1 MTTPTTTSAATP
13 AQFKAPSW
21 FSLTRDRTKIE
32 LKEFF
37 RSREQMIFIFSFPLI
52 FMVLFGSIFGGQDVG
67 QGVSFAQYFMAG
79 MIASGIMN
87 TGFQSLALGLAI
99 DRDEDILKRIHGTP
113 LPASAFFAGK
123 VTQVLLVSILQI
135 LALVALGV
143 VAFDVEIPKEP
154 GQWFT
159 FVWVFI
165 LGTGASTTMGIAT
178 SSILRNS
185 KSGSA
190 ILTPIVLFLQFISGV
205 FVVYTQ
211 VPTFLQHVAEIFPL
225 KWLAQ
230 GMRSVF
236 LPEEFAAMEAR
247 GSWEHPATAI
257 VLSIWFIAGTLLAIK
272 TFRWLRPDD
281 K

>member
-1 MTTPTTTSAATP
+1 M
-13 AQFKAPSW
+13 
-21 FSLTRDRTKIE
+21 
-32 LKEFF
+32 
-37 RSREQMIFIFSFPLI
+37 
-52 FMVLFGSIFGGQDVG
+52 
-67 QGVSFAQYFMAG
+67 
-79 MIASGIMN
+79 
-87 TGFQSLALGLAI
+87 
-99 DRDEDILKRIHGTP
+99 
-113 LPASAFFAGK
+113 PASAFFAGK
-123 VTQVLLVSILQI
+123 VVQVLIVSILQI
-135 LALVALGV
+135 AALVALGV
-143 VAFDVEIPKEP
+143 VAFDVVIPQEA

-159 FVWVFI
+159 FAWVFV

-178 SSILRNS
+178 SSVLRNS